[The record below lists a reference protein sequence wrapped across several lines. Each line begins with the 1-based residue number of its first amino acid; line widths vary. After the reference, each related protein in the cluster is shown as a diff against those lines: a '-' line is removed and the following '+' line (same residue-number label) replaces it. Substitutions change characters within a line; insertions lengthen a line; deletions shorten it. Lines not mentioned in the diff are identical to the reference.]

1 MLEELQYHA
10 ENWMIFLRFFLVN
23 YQFLQVAGLSAIG
36 AMMDGCRYG
45 QIYSVQCKIQTLHWI
60 TFSEL
65 VIGLINVELV
75 SSGTIGQRKERLEN
89 VSQIIPI
96 LLQKMVV
103 LDH

>member
-10 ENWMIFLRFFLVN
+10 ENWMIFLRYFLVN
-23 YQFLQVAGLSAIG
+23 NLCLQVAGLSAIG

-60 TFSEL
+60 TIVDL
-65 VIGLINVELV
+65 VIGLTNAELV
-75 SSGTIGQRKERLEN
+75 SSGTIGQRKVRLEN
-89 VSQIIPI
+89 VSQIIQT

-103 LDH
+103 LGH